1 MTRLIFAF
9 FILLISVVLGIQL
22 NKDPGYVLIAINHW
36 TIETT
41 VWVAILSLVI
51 LFIICYLVLRL
62 IKKIARTP
70 STLTQWHS
78 RRLAQKAQ
86 AITRKGLIE
95 YSEGYW
101 LKAKNHLIQAL
112 PNTDTPLLNYLTAA
126 RAAQKMGD
134 NQLRDDYL
142 REAQHSMPE
151 AKIAVELT
159 QAELQLANHQ
169 WEQALATLKHLH
181 DIAPR
186 HPYVLKLIMQLYQEV
201 KDWPQLIS
209 ILPDLKKYHVVNQ
222 QEFDTLQYNA
232 YFYRLIDLIK
242 QNHPDTVTNF
252 IHSLP
257 KNLANN
263 PNITAEYIRFLIHN
277 GHYTTANNLLR
288 RALRKDLIP
297 QLIELYSAL
306 PPDEKQ
312 LAFAEGLLKKNTHS
326 AKLYLCLGQLCMQQQ
341 LWGKAKYYLEKSNE
355 IEPTALGYEAQG
367 QLHEKLGEESL
378 ACRSYKMGLDLITKG
393 TEVTTKTCH
402 IGYAMGAERNSK

>member
-1 MTRLIFAF
+1 MMRIILAF
-9 FILLISVVLGIQL
+9 LILLGSVALGIQL
-22 NKDPGYVLIAINHW
+22 NKDPGYVLIAINQW

-41 VWVAILSLVI
+41 VWVAVFGIII
-51 LFIICYLVLRL
+51 LFIAMYLVLRL
-62 IKKIARTP
+62 CQKISHTP

-78 RRLAQKAQ
+78 KRLAQKAQ

-142 REAQHSMPE
+142 REAQQSMPE

-201 KDWPQLIS
+201 KDWPQLIH
-209 ILPDLKKYHVVNQ
+209 ILPDLKKYQVVNP
-222 QEFDTLQYNA
+222 QEFELLQYNA
-232 YFYRLIDLIK
+232 YLQRLIDLVR
-242 QNHPDTVTNF
+242 QNQHEAVNTF
-252 IHSLP
+252 FHSLP
-257 KNLANN
+257 KALANE
-263 PNITAEYIRFLIHN
+263 PNIIAEYVRFLLKN
-277 GHYTTANNLLR
+277 ADYTTASDLLR
-288 RALRKDLIP
+288 RTLRKDLSP
-297 QLIELYSAL
+297 QLIGLYSLL
-306 PPDEKQ
+306 PIDEKQ
-312 LAFAEGLLKKNTHS
+312 LAFAEGLLKKNAHS
-326 AKLYLCLGQLCMQQQ
+326 AALYLCLGQICMKRK

-355 IEPTALGYEAQG
+355 IEPTALAYETQG
-367 QLHEKLGEESL
+367 QLHEKLGEEAL
-378 ACRSYKMGLDLITKG
+378 ACRSYKQGLAL
-393 TEVTTKTCH
+393 TTKE
-402 IGYAMGAERNSK
+402 I

>member
-1 MTRLIFAF
+1 MMRIILAF
-9 FILLISVVLGIQL
+9 LILLGSVALGIQL
-22 NKDPGYVLIAINHW
+22 NKDPGYVLIAINQW

-41 VWVAILSLVI
+41 VWVAVFGIII
-51 LFIICYLVLRL
+51 LFIAMYLVLRL
-62 IKKIARTP
+62 CQKISHTP

-78 RRLAQKAQ
+78 KRLAQKAQ

-142 REAQHSMPE
+142 REAQQSMPE

-201 KDWPQLIS
+201 KDWPQLIH
-209 ILPDLKKYHVVNQ
+209 ILPDLKKYQVVNP
-222 QEFDTLQYNA
+222 QEFELLQYNA
-232 YFYRLIDLIK
+232 YLQRLIDLVR
-242 QNHPDTVTNF
+242 QNQHEAVNTF
-252 IHSLP
+252 FHSLP
-257 KNLANN
+257 KALANE
-263 PNITAEYIRFLIHN
+263 PNIIAEYVRFLLKN
-277 GHYTTANNLLR
+277 ADYTTASDLLR
-288 RALRKDLIP
+288 RTLRKDLSP
-297 QLIELYSAL
+297 QLIGLYSLL
-306 PPDEKQ
+306 PIDEKQ
-312 LAFAEGLLKKNTHS
+312 LAFAEGLLKKNAHS
-326 AKLYLCLGQLCMQQQ
+326 AALYLCLGQICMKRNY
-341 LWGKAKYYLEKSNE
+341 GEKPN
-355 IEPTALGYEAQG
+355 IILKNQT
-367 QLHEKLGEESL
+367 
-378 ACRSYKMGLDLITKG
+378 R
-393 TEVTTKTCH
+393 
-402 IGYAMGAERNSK
+402 